1 MPQSAKIPPRYAF
14 AISSIERTSSSSYQ
28 IFVKNLLGK
37 SVALDVQA
45 TDTVQ
50 AVKQK
55 LQDREGIPAEQQR
68 LVYTTKE
75 LDPTRTLAD
84 YNIQRDATLH
94 LVLRL
99 RESCPHMAF
108 SALPRT

>member
-1 MPQSAKIPPRYAF
+1 MDSKCPQSQRNYLRILVNKLQ
-14 AISSIERTSSSSYQ
+14 RTSSNSYQ

-55 LQDREGIPAEQQR
+55 LQDREGIPADQQR

-75 LDPTRTLAD
+75 LDPERTLAD
-84 YNIQRDATLH
+84 YNIQRDATLS

-99 RESCPHMAF
+99 RGGAS
-108 SALPRT
+108 